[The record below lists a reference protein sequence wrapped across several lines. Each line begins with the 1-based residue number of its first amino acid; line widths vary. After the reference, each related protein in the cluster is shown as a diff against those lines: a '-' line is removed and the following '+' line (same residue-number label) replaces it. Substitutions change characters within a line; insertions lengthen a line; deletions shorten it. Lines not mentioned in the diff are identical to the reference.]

1 MISLA
6 GAAYALFLLY
16 AVLRVLRSR
25 SSDAADYIVAGRR
38 LTLPAFTASL
48 VTTWYGGILGVG
60 EYTWQYGISNWLVF
74 GVPYYL
80 YAGVFALWLAARA
93 RRSEVLTVPDL
104 LERRYGRPAALIGAF
119 VLFVMTAPAA
129 YVLMLGVLVRF
140 ATGWPLWVGV
150 ALGTALSVGYV
161 FRGGLRAVVATDVV
175 QFFLMFL
182 GFLILVPVCVTRF
195 GGFEFLRTELPRA
208 HLAWDGGLGWQA
220 IAVWYF
226 IALSTLVEP
235 AFYQRCYAARSEKTA
250 RRGIAAAIV
259 LWIGFDFL
267 TTTAGL
273 YARVLLPD
281 LADPVQAF
289 PALAAYVLPAF
300 WQGVF
305 TVGLLAT
312 IMSTVDSY
320 AFLGAVTLGRD
331 VVGRLRGEAAQ
342 GEKRSLVAIATN
354 QDRESPGEDPNQS
367 VAIATKL
374 ENRGDAAAGDESLTL
389 IRWALLVTAL
399 LAIAMALAAGSV
411 ITLWKTLGSL
421 GTPVLLLPLAAAHT
435 RWKLPGRAVAISM
448 VASGGAA
455 GGWMLAGRGEPWLG
469 VEAIF
474 PGLLVS
480 VGTLGAALL
489 RRRAG

>member
-16 AVLRVLRSR
+16 AVARLFRKSA
-25 SSDAADYIVAGRR
+25 SGAADYIVAGRR

-60 EYTWQYGISNWLVF
+60 EYTWQHGISNWLVF

-80 YAGVFALWLAARA
+80 FAGIFAVFIAGRA

-104 LERRYGRPAALIGAF
+104 LHRRYGRTAALIGAV

-129 YVLMLGVLVRF
+129 YVLMLGVLLKF
-140 ATGWPLWVGV
+140 ATGWPLWAGV
-150 ALGTALSVGYV
+150 AIGTTLSVGYV
-161 FRGGLRAVVATDVV
+161 FRGGLRAVVATDIV

-182 GFLILVPVCVTRF
+182 GFLILVPVCVVQF
-195 GGFEFLRTELPRA
+195 GGWEFLRAELPA
-208 HLAWDGGLGWQA
+208 THLAWDGGLGWQA

-235 AFYQRCYAARSEKTA
+235 AFYQRCYAAQSEKVA
-250 RRGIAAAIV
+250 QRGIAAAIG
-259 LWIGFDFL
+259 LWIFFDFL

-289 PALAAYVLPAF
+289 PALAAHVLPSF

-320 AFLGAVTLGRD
+320 AFIGAVTLGRD
-331 VVGRLRGEAAQ
+331 VIGRWRG
-342 GEKRSLVAIATN
+342 GTRM
-354 QDRESPGEDPNQS
+354 
-367 VAIATKL
+367 
-374 ENRGDAAAGDESLTL
+374 DAASDESLPL
-389 IRWALLVTAL
+389 IRWALLATAV
-399 LAIAMALAAGSV
+399 LAAAMALAAGSV

-421 GTPVLLLPLAAAHT
+421 GTPVLLLPLALAHT
-435 RWKLPGRAVAISM
+435 KRSLPERTVVVSM
-448 VASGGAA
+448 VAACVTSGT
-455 GGWMLAGRGEPWLG
+455 WMVLGHGEPWWG
-469 VEAIF
+469 IEAIF
-474 PGLLVS
+474 PGLGVSLVV
-480 VGTLGAALL
+480 VGSAFVVRT
-489 RRRAG
+489 RE